1 MSNILTIASIVWL
14 NMIRRKDVYVLLIL
28 MTVVLVSLVS
38 LDIFG
43 LGGTTAY
50 IKDVGLLFTWFFGW
64 IISVISATR
73 ELPEEESKCT
83 VFTMLSKPIS
93 RGRYITGKW
102 LGTWLGSTAA
112 VFIFYCL
119 VITVTLTMNGFFI
132 MQTLVQAF
140 YLHALLL
147 GIIAAIGI
155 ALSTRLNHD
164 AAAAL
169 SFVITATSFLIVP
182 RVPEFVAKEA
192 GLKAGFLMFT
202 YNLLPH
208 FEVFDLRRR
217 IVHEY
222 GPASSSAVVG
232 ITIYGILLI
241 SLFLFIAWLSYRNK
255 IFNRDRMGS

>member
-1 MSNILTIASIVWL
+1 MSSILTIASIVWL

-28 MTVVLVSLVS
+28 MTVVLVALVS

-64 IISVISATR
+64 IISTISATR
-73 ELPEEESKCT
+73 ELPEEESRRT
-83 VFTMLSKPIS
+83 IFSILSKPVS
-93 RGRYITGKW
+93 RGEYIAGKW

-119 VITVTLTMNGFFI
+119 IIGVALTMNGSFRL
-132 MQTLVQAF
+132 QTLAQAF

-147 GIIAAIGI
+147 GIIASIGI
-155 ALSTRLNHD
+155 AFSTRLNHD
-164 AAAAL
+164 AAATL
-169 SFVITATSFLIVP
+169 SFVLTATSFLIVP

-217 IVHEY
+217 IVHDY
-222 GPASSSAVVG
+222 GAVSSDAVLG

-241 SLFLFIAWLSYRNK
+241 ALFLFAAWLSYRNK
-255 IFNRDRMGS
+255 MFNRDRMSS